1 MNLIKLRAEII
12 LLVMGAYLVL
22 NHGAMMVRLPPSAG
36 SGLPIGEALVILFA
50 MMLLLETRRLPSF
63 AAVAP
68 IAPLLIWWGL
78 AITQIILGLP
88 KYGFWAIRDASH
100 AIESS
105 FLWIG
110 FVVAAAPGFFNRFS
124 TWLRVVLN
132 IGALYA
138 LTYPFRDT
146 LTALSPK
153 LDAAAGYSVPLFFNY
168 ISAGLVPLTAA
179 VRWLVDRSSYLG
191 VPAILLAG
199 GMIIYCAVIF
209 QMRTTYLQIMA
220 VFIVMIAIQP
230 RIALQMSL
238 GMIFGLAGL
247 SLVLASGIEI
257 TGRLGEKFSLD
268 FFAQHF
274 AAIWGVQGEG
284 MVRDA
289 ALGVSQRLRWWTIL
303 WEQINADLQSLIF
316 GLGYG
321 MPLTDFYFTGDIRVR
336 EPHNSIISIV
346 ARIGFAGLFFFIVFH
361 LALVRVWLKA
371 YRWCVKNGE
380 TLWRK
385 NLLIIGAY
393 FLLMWIYSIGE
404 DAFEKPYNAITY
416 YFLWGVVLRVYYEIL
431 APQGRLR
438 CKAEAAQATARGEP
452 GRAVS

>member
-1 MNLIKLRAEII
+1 MNLIKLRAEIM
-12 LLVMGAYLVL
+12 LLVVAAYLIL
-22 NHGAMMVRLPPSAG
+22 NQGAMMVRIPPAAG
-36 SGLPIGEALVILFA
+36 SGLPVGEALVILFGLTLA
-50 MMLLLETRRLPSF
+50 LETRRLPSF

-68 IAPLLIWWGL
+68 VAALLVWWGL
-78 AITQIILGLP
+78 AVTQLIIGLP
-88 KYGFWAIRDASH
+88 KYGFWAVRDASH

-110 FVVAAAPGFFNRFS
+110 FVVAAAPGFLGRFS
-124 TWLRVVLN
+124 SWLRVVLN
-132 IGALYA
+132 VGAFYA
-138 LTYPFRDT
+138 LLYPFRET
-146 LTALSPK
+146 LTGLSPK
-153 LDAAAGYSVPLFFNY
+153 LDAAAGYTVPLFFNF

-179 VRWLVDRSSYLG
+179 VRWLVDRSSLFG
-191 VPAILLAG
+191 IPAVFLAG
-199 GMIIYCAVIF
+199 AMIVYCAVIF

-230 RIALQMSL
+230 RIAFKMSL
-238 GMIFGLAGL
+238 GMLFGLAGL

-268 FFAQHF
+268 FFFQHF
-274 AAIWGVQGEG
+274 AAIWGVQGDG

-289 ALGVSQRLRWWTIL
+289 ALGVSQRLRWW
-303 WEQINADLQSLIF
+303 ADIWRQLSADVQTLLF

-346 ARIGFAGLFFFIVFH
+346 ARVGFAGLFFFILFH
-361 LALVRVWLKA
+361 LALLRVWVKA

-380 TLWRK
+380 TLWRN
-385 NLLIIGAY
+385 NLLIIGVY

-438 CKAEAAQATARGEP
+438 RKHEAARAAA
-452 GRAVS
+452 GRAAL